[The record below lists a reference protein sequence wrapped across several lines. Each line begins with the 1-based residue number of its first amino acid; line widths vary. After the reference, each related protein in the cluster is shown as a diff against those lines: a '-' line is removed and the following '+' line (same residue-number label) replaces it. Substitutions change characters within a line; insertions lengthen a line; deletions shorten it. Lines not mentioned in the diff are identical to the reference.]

1 MPTDRMK
8 VSLILAL
15 FFPTTLFSVYFV
27 KEKLTALEQSMLCH
41 YEEPSSEGLF
51 IKTFANNLCHYVGTM
66 INVLTIMTCFLFLKI
81 MYKQHKERV
90 EVVKS

>member
-1 MPTDRMK
+1 MPTDKMK
-8 VSLILAL
+8 ISLILAL
-15 FFPTTLFSVYFV
+15 FFPTTVFSVYFV

-51 IKTFANNLCHYVGTM
+51 IKTFKLLKCHCVGTM
-66 INVLTIMTCFLFLKI
+66 IIVLTNMTCFLFLKI

-90 EVVKS
+90 EDVKS

>member
-8 VSLILAL
+8 ISLILVL
-15 FFPTTLFSVYFV
+15 FYSTTVFSVYFV

-51 IKTFANNLCHYVGTM
+51 IKTFANMSLY
-66 INVLTIMTCFLFLKI
+66 TCSNHDYRFNKHDMFSVFKNHV
-81 MYKQHKERV
+81 QTAQRE
-90 EVVKS
+90 S